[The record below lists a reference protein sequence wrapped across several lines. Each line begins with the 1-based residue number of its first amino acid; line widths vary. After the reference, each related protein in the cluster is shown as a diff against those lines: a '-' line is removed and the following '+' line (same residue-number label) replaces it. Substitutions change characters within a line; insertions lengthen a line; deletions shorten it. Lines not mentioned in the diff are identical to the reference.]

1 LGDGLIAGRLIFA
14 FPKGV
19 ARRFPADTLS
29 GMNSWLWFILIG
41 LAAGFL
47 AGVVMKGH
55 GFGVLGNMVVGIL
68 GALLG
73 GFLFGL
79 LGMAPGNLL
88 GNLVCAFVGA
98 VVLLILIGFVRRKG
112 A

>member
-1 LGDGLIAGRLIFA
+1 
-14 FPKGV
+14 
-19 ARRFPADTLS
+19 
-29 GMNSWLWFILIG
+29 MEHWLWFILIG

-47 AGVVMKGH
+47 AGTVVKGH
-55 GFGVLGNMVVGIL
+55 GFGLLGNLVVGVI

-79 LGMAPGNLL
+79 FGLSAVNLV
-88 GNLVCAFVGA
+88 GRLVCAFVGA
-98 VVLLILIGFVRRKG
+98 VVLLWLLKFIKRRG